1 MVLVGLGSNQGESTE
16 IVIAA
21 MHALARLAQPGS
33 VRSSSLW
40 RTSPVN
46 CPPESGDF
54 INAAVVFDALPDL
67 TPEMLLSRLKT
78 LEREFGRAERYH
90 RNAPRELDLDLLL
103 FGSERRQSE
112 HFTLPHPRATDRLFV
127 LKPASQ
133 LIPHTVWPGLGQ
145 SIQQLLESLE
155 TDEVVY
161 ALSEQPPYFGG
172 QS

>member
-1 MVLVGLGSNQGESTE
+1 MRRSPAVIIVNGSDTFRDATGQVDLPANGEIYQNMVLVGLGSNQGESTE

-78 LEREFGRAERYH
+78 LEREFGRAERYQ

-112 HFTLPHPRATDRLFV
+112 HFTLPHPRAT
-127 LKPASQ
+127 
-133 LIPHTVWPGLGQ
+133 
-145 SIQQLLESLE
+145 
-155 TDEVVY
+155 
-161 ALSEQPPYFGG
+161 
-172 QS
+172 